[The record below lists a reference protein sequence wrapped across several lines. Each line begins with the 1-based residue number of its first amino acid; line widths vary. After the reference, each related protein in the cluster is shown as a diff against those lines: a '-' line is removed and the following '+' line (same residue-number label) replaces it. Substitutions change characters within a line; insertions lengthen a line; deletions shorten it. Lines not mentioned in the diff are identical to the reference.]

1 MCTEMKVRKRSRKGP
16 TALER
21 LERLTARIKEE
32 IERKRGNAARY
43 GASISGLNTEVADME
58 GMLERK
64 EMWDALE
71 KGLEILM
78 KLDREVEKARDVF
91 EEAEIVAIR
100 VKEAEMLGADTE
112 TARKFLKQARDAV
125 DSSSALYFLEL
136 ARKDADIKI
145 TQFTEVRER
154 AKKIVAEMEEL
165 KRAGAD
171 TEQLSKT
178 FEKARLATQYGAA
191 IHYIEECE
199 EEIKRLEKE

>member
-1 MCTEMKVRKRSRKGP
+1 MCAEMKVRKRSKKGP

-43 GASISGLNTEVADME
+43 GVSISGLNTEVADME

-112 TARKFLKQARDAV
+112 TARKFLTQAREAA

-154 AKKIVAEMEEL
+154 ARKIVEEMEEL
-165 KRAGAD
+165 KRAGID
-171 TEQLSKT
+171 IEQLSKT

-191 IHYIEECE
+191 IHYIGQCE
-199 EEIKRLEKE
+199 EEIERLRKD